1 MVTMEPATTKQVCS
15 WDSTPNPHYN
25 LYTTGN
31 VEEIVPGV
39 IRPLIADL
47 FRRMDHGGI
56 KELHERIG
64 VSDLVH
70 VFEPPVANFLPI
82 FAGRMALNLAWAN
95 AIISTWQTSD
105 EGSALMDQFISA
117 GEGELSSGALADRE
131 RAAAVQ
137 KRVYSSFWP
146 QCAAAIDRNNDK
158 VSAAKAKL
166 AATDLAKLTNDA
178 LWQRLDSILALQ
190 CHLFANHLGVSG
202 AAGEYAS
209 ITAKL
214 LARELGDGFEEAMVP
229 ALTTGLG
236 EVESA
241 RPGFE
246 LWKLGR
252 LVASRP
258 ALAAAFA
265 NTTAAEAQAL
275 LASPRDE
282 DWKALARH
290 LRSFLDEFGFRGQ
303 QEADPSVGDWAENPT
318 FVLSVIR
325 ANAQAPADRDPMLHS
340 KAAQKARQTLE
351 MELANRVSR
360 KARREFMRVT
370 GLAQHYARNRERTKA
385 CWVRSMRLSR
395 PLLQEL
401 AARAARSG
409 AVAEPDDFYFLT
421 WNEAQQLTTG
431 QGLAATVA
439 ARRREA
445 ADLELVL
452 PPAMFEAPPEIARIE
467 PGFAASAALAGV
479 GVSAGSATGPARVVR
494 SAAAATEVDLQP
506 GEILIAPFTDAAWT
520 PLFIPAAGVV
530 VETGGL
536 LSHAAI
542 VAREFGIPAVVAVKG
557 ATSVIQDGQ
566 TVTIDGAAGTVTLG

>member
-1 MVTMEPATTKQVCS
+1 
-15 WDSTPNPHYN
+15 
-25 LYTTGN
+25 
-31 VEEIVPGV
+31 
-39 IRPLIADL
+39 
-47 FRRMDHGGI
+47 
-56 KELHERIG
+56 
-64 VSDLVH
+64 
-70 VFEPPVANFLPI
+70 
-82 FAGRMALNLAWAN
+82 
-95 AIISTWQTSD
+95 
-105 EGSALMDQFISA
+105 
-117 GEGELSSGALADRE
+117 
-131 RAAAVQ
+131 
-137 KRVYSSFWP
+137 
-146 QCAAAIDRNNDK
+146 
-158 VSAAKAKL
+158 
-166 AATDLAKLTNDA
+166 
-178 LWQRLDSILALQ
+178 
-190 CHLFANHLGVSG
+190 
-202 AAGEYAS
+202 
-209 ITAKL
+209 
-214 LARELGDGFEEAMVP
+214 
-229 ALTTGLG
+229 
-236 EVESA
+236 
-241 RPGFE
+241 
-246 LWKLGR
+246 
-252 LVASRP
+252 
-258 ALAAAFA
+258 
-265 NTTAAEAQAL
+265 
-275 LASPRDE
+275 
-282 DWKALARH
+282 
-290 LRSFLDEFGFRGQ
+290 
-303 QEADPSVGDWAENPT
+303 
-318 FVLSVIR
+318 
-325 ANAQAPADRDPMLHS
+325 
-340 KAAQKARQTLE
+340 
-351 MELANRVSR
+351 
-360 KARREFMRVT
+360 MRVT